1 VVLKNLSYLVV
12 DDNLSIRNLVSATLT
27 NKIGAKNVQTA
38 ANGAQA
44 LKILNQDKVDIVI
57 SDWEMP
63 IMDGQQLLKEL
74 RASAKF
80 KNLPFIMMTTK
91 GGKESV
97 VEAIQSGVTH
107 YIVKPFSVDK
117 LEDTIRKSWN
127 VTALRRSDRVSN
139 IPEHQ
144 VVVQIDEQF
153 VSGQIGDIS
162 LSGTMLELPFDPVL
176 HLFKEGKLL
185 INVVMNAHESIR
197 ITGLVGHIIR
207 MDTDVD
213 CLQEKSRCRVAIH
226 FDEDANRGRADRM
239 LGILMN
245 KLLAAMPS
253 KVG

>member
-1 VVLKNLSYLVV
+1 VVLKTLSYLVV

-27 NKIGAKNVQTA
+27 NKVGAKHVQTA
-38 ANGAQA
+38 GNGAQA
-44 LKILNQDKVDIVI
+44 LKIIQQEKIDIVI

-63 IMDGQQLLKEL
+63 IMDGKEL
-74 RASAKF
+74 LNELRGSEKY
-80 KNLPFIMMTTK
+80 KRLPFIMMTTK

-107 YIVKPFSVDK
+107 YMVKPFSVEK

-127 VTALRRSDRVSN
+127 SATQRRSARVSN
-139 IPEHQ
+139 LPEHQ
-144 VVVQIDEQF
+144 VVVQMDEQF

-162 LSGTMLELPFDPVL
+162 MSGTMLELPFDPVL

-185 INVVMNAHESIR
+185 INVVMSAHESIR

-207 MDTDVD
+207 MDTDID
-213 CLQEKSRCRVAIH
+213 CLKDKSRCRVAIH

-245 KLLAAMPS
+245 KLMAAMPD